1 MKRKRR
7 VSSVAGSTYSDVT
20 EELWS
25 QEASQ
30 KEACNNLPNS
40 APASPAHDNQD
51 RRHALETHEE
61 EEEEGELSSSDSSLS
76 EAGTSLSSISSA
88 EDLEDEPQTK
98 EDTSPP
104 PCMRIMVVPS
114 SKHK

>member
-1 MKRKRR
+1 MFVKNLNKTKYKG
-7 VSSVAGSTYSDVT
+7 VSGQTWV
-20 EELWS
+20 
-25 QEASQ
+25 
-30 KEACNNLPNS
+30 K
-40 APASPAHDNQD
+40 D
-51 RRHALETHEE
+51 RLHGLETHHEE
-61 EEEEGELSSSDSSLS
+61 EEGEEGELSSSDSSSS

-104 PCMRIMVVPS
+104 PCIRIMVVPA

>member
-30 KEACNNLPNS
+30 KEACNLPNS

-61 EEEEGELSSSDSSLS
+61 EEEEGELSSSDSSSS